1 MIAGIPGAKQR
12 HANSAEVEHLH
23 LNKAIKLRAPNT
35 ALISLPLLGY
45 AVGRVSGKTSL
56 VPSILELT
64 SAPSHNPAAPR
75 RQEGTISPAVQPIAT
90 AVHPVVLPVC
100 PVNVN
105 VFPRHYS
112 LPQKQQSQP
121 LLHKE
126 IREFKSWMS
135 TPIMLSR
142 PGKSSASR
150 TVDNV
155 LKNCFL
161 YLGFLFH
168 HLRLEV
174 FNLSLFLDTKM
185 FSAYI
190 AFLLAKGN
198 QRACLTQLLSN
209 ARKVC
214 HFLRRETA
222 SGGPATALVA
232 SVNGVETWLLRLSKQ
247 IITVLH
253 KPKTDI
259 AVLEKNNQWMAADEL
274 VVLLD
279 KLRVDALAQLPAD
292 RKEVLSAYV
301 ARQIHEAALSS
312 CLFGHLPPM
321 RLSCIR
327 SLQCPWF
334 QRCVHRDCV
343 GTLGNKDC
351 QGNKLEVRGID
362 LYVILSHHKNRAK
375 WEGSVIQFKVPQELR
390 DLLHVF
396 LWRCHPVLSPGVPFV
411 FSDHKGR
418 PFLEAAQL
426 SVHWEQLLRN
436 CGAKAV
442 FPPNM

>member
-1 MIAGIPGAKQR
+1 MLAGIPGSNQR
-12 HANSAEVEHLH
+12 HATAAEVEHLH
-23 LNKAIKLRAPNT
+23 LNKAVKLGTSHT
-35 ALISLPLLGY
+35 ALISLPLLEY
-45 AVGRVSGKTSL
+45 ALGRVSGKSSL
-56 VPSILELT
+56 VPSILELA
-64 SAPSHNPAAPR
+64 SAPSHNPAAPG
-75 RQEGTISPAVQPIAT
+75 RQDDTIQPAVQPTAT
-90 AVHPVVLPVC
+90 AVHPIMLPAC
-100 PVNVN
+100 PVNIN
-105 VFPRHYS
+105 DFPRHYS
-112 LPQKQQSQP
+112 LPQKQQSESA
-121 LLHKE
+121 LHKE

-142 PGKSSASR
+142 PGKNSASR

-168 HLRLEV
+168 HLKLGV
-174 FNLSLFLDTKM
+174 YNLSLFLDTKM

-214 HFLRRETA
+214 QFLRRETS
-222 SGGPATALVA
+222 SGVPAPVLVA

-247 IITVLH
+247 ITTVLQ

-259 AVLEKNNQWMAADEL
+259 AVLEKNNQWMPADEL

-292 RKEVLSAYV
+292 RSEVLSAYV

-334 QRCVHRDCV
+334 QRCIHRDCI

-351 QGNKLEVRGID
+351 QGNRLDVRGMD
-362 LYVILSHHKNRAK
+362 LFVILSHHKNRAK
-375 WEGSVIQFKVPQELR
+375 WEGSVIQFKVPHELR

-396 LWRCHPVLSPGVPFV
+396 LWRCHPVVSPGVPYV
-411 FSDHKGR
+411 FTDNKGR

-436 CGAKAV
+436 SGAKAV